1 MSDGTTWEDPR
12 DDVFTAVE
20 EAFANRRARDL
31 TPAVNEPGSGGEL
44 PANEAVPAPTAGG
57 SEPAPEPVGD
67 GVVAPPDPA
76 VIEPD
81 PTTEPPGPSE
91 FSVLDR
97 TFDEETARQLLGVY
111 DWATSLDPS
120 TAAAITQLTSGDYY
134 LVPREVAQAQQA
146 QITTQAPQPQEPP
159 DPLAAL
165 DPDEVDPQVLAIL
178 RAQQEQIQ
186 QLMGQTQQSQM
197 LAQTAVQRDWEMA
210 ADSAITRYRSAH
222 DYLSDDDMR
231 ALGDVIQRNNVLDAL
246 SAQYSNLEDLYTAAL
261 DWATHAVPEIRERD
275 VQARID
281 ARARELRD
289 AEAATSAAIQD
300 KVAMNQ
306 AANTSTGSVPRSDP
320 PPTGMSKTA
329 RLSAMAAE
337 IAAST
342 TGP

>member
-1 MSDGTTWEDPR
+1 MSDGTNWEDPR

-20 EAFANRRARDL
+20 EAFAKRRTRDL
-31 TPAVNEPGSGGEL
+31 SPDVNEPGSGEEPL
-44 PANEAVPAPTAGG
+44 ANEAVPAPTAGG

-67 GVVAPPDPA
+67 GVVAPPDPT
-76 VIEPD
+76 VIVAP
-81 PTTEPPGPSE
+81 TEPAAVEPPSPIS
-91 FSVLDR
+91 FLDR
-97 TFDEETARQLLGVY
+97 EFDEETARQLLGVY
-111 DWATSLDPS
+111 DWATSLDPA

-134 LVPREVAQAQQA
+134 LVPRDVAQQA
-146 QITTQAPQPQEPP
+146 QIQTQAPEPQEPP
-159 DPLAAL
+159 DPLANL
-165 DPDEVDPQVLAIL
+165 DPDEVDPQILAIL
-178 RAQQEQIQ
+178 RAQQSQIE
-186 QLMGQTQQSQM
+186 QLMGRTQESQM
-197 LAQTAVQRDWEMA
+197 LAQSAVQRDWEVA
-210 ADSAITRYRSAH
+210 ADNAISRYRSAH
-222 DYLSDDDMR
+222 DFLSEDDMR

-275 VQARID
+275 VQSRIE

-306 AANTSTGSVPRSDP
+306 ATNSSTGSVPRSDP